1 MVYLYVKRENG
12 MDDIMAD
19 DNTRMATARRQRI
32 QMLKKCII
40 LTVVML
46 IMLPI
51 VLCFILLER
60 VQSMEKNLD
69 SLIAQVETLTNTVE
83 AQREQ
88 LEELNEEMVFTGE
101 GSAKTGSAEHT
112 LQGHEV
118 MPPQD
123 AAPADQEESREPEE
137 SSGVQEAAEE
147 EITAAHKVY
156 LTFDDGPSKYT
167 YDILDILDRYD
178 VKATFFVVGKERN
191 SDKAAMQEIVNRGHT
206 LGMHS
211 YSHKYSEI
219 YNSLEDFSEDYKKIR
234 DYLYEVTGVESTV
247 YRFPGGSSNSVSDI
261 DMREFADYLDMQ
273 GVRFFDWNIS
283 SGDGGKKLLSVET
296 LVENSTADI
305 ERFGTSVI
313 LMHDAAS
320 KSTTVE
326 ALPTIIETILALD
339 DTVILPI
346 TEDTELVQHIQR
358 RDEMPGE

>member
-1 MVYLYVKRENG
+1 
-12 MDDIMAD
+12 MAD
-19 DNTRMATARRQRI
+19 DNTRTAAARRQRI

-40 LTVVML
+40 LTVVTL
-46 IMLPI
+46 IMLP
-51 VLCFILLER
+51 VALCFILLER
-60 VQSMEKNLD
+60 VQSLEKNLD
-69 SLIAQVETLTNTVE
+69 SLIGQVEMLTNIVAE
-83 AQREQ
+83 QREQ
-88 LEELNEEMVFTGE
+88 LSELTGAMVLTGE
-101 GSAKTGSAEHT
+101 GSAQVGSAEHT
-112 LQGHEV
+112 MQGQELISS
-118 MPPQD
+118 QD
-123 AAPADQEESREPEE
+123 AAPTEQDDFREQEESYDVNRSHENGQPEE
-137 SSGVQEAAEE
+137 TDVFQETAEE
-147 EITAAHKVY
+147 EVTAAHKVY

-178 VKATFFVVGKERN
+178 VKATFFVVGKEKD
-191 SDKAAMQEIVNRGHT
+191 SDKAAMQEIVKRGHT

-211 YSHKYSEI
+211 YSHKYSEV
-219 YNSLEDFSEDYKKIR
+219 YNSLEDFAEDYEKIR

-296 LVENSTADI
+296 LTENSTADI
-305 ERFGTSVI
+305 ERFKTSVI

-320 KSTTVE
+320 KPTTVE
-326 ALPTIIETILALD
+326 ALPIIIETILALD

-358 RDEMPGE
+358 RDEMSGE